1 MNKKIISVVMILIL
15 TLTINVNILAAP
27 STNETSELEQAQRS
41 KKALQ
46 IKVKNLN
53 NEIDE
58 VLNKIDINK
67 AKMNDIAQDIRKTQ
81 TKLDIVE
88 KNAIAQEDLFEIRAR
103 AMYMNG
109 LDTYLEL
116 LLDSTD
122 FSDLISRVD
131 TFKKIIEYDKNLI
144 IIIEKQRN
152 SIIKHKDTLNNEK
165 GKLSTLKANNEIIL
179 TKLSKD
185 IKENKVLF
193 NNATKKETEL
203 IADKRAKEL
212 ATAKRISILAATKA
226 ATLSRHLD
234 SSKGSTSKSDSIPI
248 DVSNSTNW
256 FIIESTAYSIDGF
269 TASGSRTIR
278 DPNGYSTIAVDPR
291 VIPMGSK
298 VYIEGYGYAIA
309 ADTGSAIKGNIIDV
323 FFNTEAEALNWGRRN
338 VTIRIIND

>member
-1 MNKKIISVVMILIL
+1 MNKKIISVVMTLIL
-15 TLTINVNILAAP
+15 TLTINVNIFAAP
-27 STNETSELEQAQRS
+27 STNETSELEQAQSS

-46 IKVKNLN
+46 IKVNNLN

-67 AKMNDIAQDIRKTQ
+67 AKMNDIVQETRKTQ

-88 KNAIAQEDLFEIRAR
+88 KNATDQEDLFEIRAR

-116 LLDSTD
+116 LLDSTS
-122 FSDLISRVD
+122 FSDLISRID
-131 TFKKIIEYDKNLI
+131 TFKKITEYDKNLI
-144 IIIEKQRN
+144 TEIEKQRN
-152 SIIKHKDTLNNEK
+152 SIIKHKETLNNEK
-165 GKLSTLKANNEIIL
+165 DKLSALKANNEIIL

-193 NNATKKETEL
+193 NNATKKETKL

-212 ATAKRISILAATKA
+212 ATAKRIKELAATKT
-226 ATLSRHLD
+226 ATLSRDLD

-256 FIIESTAYSIDGF
+256 FIMESTAYSTDGF
-269 TASGSRTIR
+269 TASGSRTNR

-323 FFNTEAEALNWGRRN
+323 FFNTEAQALNWGRRN
-338 VTIRIIND
+338 VTIRIINE